1 MSMEQILEVA
11 RSLPGVL
18 VLSPTEGSEAP
29 PIAWGDHFLYHA
41 PDGVV
46 PPGQPFA
53 TIVTKDYPDDTA
65 SRLDE
70 PGRWRLNV
78 HVGRARLAELVG
90 DEPRDPAAVDT
101 FVRHPV
107 HGDQG
112 WVSVVVP
119 GERTLARALDLVRE
133 AHDAAPRGTVRAS
146 GGRPHTIRGRARS
159 TPGCRTSSRRAP
171 RRGRAPRAS
180 RRRRRRRS
188 ASGSGS

>member
-1 MSMEQILEVA
+1 M
-11 RSLPGVL
+11 
-18 VLSPTEGSEAP
+18 
-29 PIAWGDHFLYHA
+29 
-41 PDGVV
+41 

-119 GERTLARALDLVRE
+119 GDGAGVRWTP
-133 AHDAAPRGTVRAS
+133 AHDQGTRAVHS
-146 GGRPHTIRGRARS
+146 GVPNFVATSSSARARS
-159 TPGCRTSSRRAP
+159 SGVTAP
-171 RRGRAPRAS
+171 STAS
-180 RRRRRRRS
+180 
-188 ASGSGS
+188 